1 MKNLPLNTVQTQAN
15 DYLQETDLQEIF
27 VHNEA
32 GEKIL
37 IIHLLTD
44 FYIHLKKEN

>member
-1 MKNLPLNTVQTQAN
+1 MKNKSLNTIQTQAN
-15 DYLQETDLQEIF
+15 DFLKETDLQEIF

-44 FYIHLKKEN
+44 FYRHLKKVD